1 MAWGRT
7 KTQHSGPKRGKGH
20 WGRKAMAKAVSK
32 RFRRREDRLACDPAD
47 PVGSDEQALPT
58 DTPKGA
64 R

>member
-7 KTQHSGPKRGKGH
+7 KTEHSGPKRSKGH

-32 RFRRREDRLACDPAD
+32 RFRRREDRLACDPSD
-47 PVGSDEQALPT
+47 PVGLDERALPT